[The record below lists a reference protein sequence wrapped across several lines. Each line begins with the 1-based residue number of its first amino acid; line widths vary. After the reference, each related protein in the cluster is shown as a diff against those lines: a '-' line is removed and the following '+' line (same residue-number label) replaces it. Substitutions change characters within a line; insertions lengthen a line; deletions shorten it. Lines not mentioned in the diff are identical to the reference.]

1 MDVNDQS
8 CNKLYTGYVGQKIGG
23 SNGYHA
29 IIEQPNNS
37 QKEGTLHL
45 CNGISYLWGTINPSE
60 EQINEDL
67 SDLAPLRS
75 KEKME
80 VIRESIK
87 KENEGKASVD
97 EKKQEYR
104 VSADWGL
111 EFGDNCVRVDVA
123 AIPLTL
129 QTNSSEFL
137 RIVMHRITE
146 TRAKTKETRTKQ
158 KVVSEEIN
166 NLQQAHDTL
175 QKYAVKR
182 DERVDLLVDTLNKY
196 KRALIKQASQSK

>member
-1 MDVNDQS
+1 MAVNDELCS
-8 CNKLYTGYVGQKIGG
+8 KLHTGYVAQKIDG

-29 IIEQPNNS
+29 IIEQPTNS
-37 QKEGTLHL
+37 QKEGILHL
-45 CNGISYLWGTINPSE
+45 CNGKSYLRGTINPSE
-60 EQINEDL
+60 EQIHEDL
-67 SDLAPLRS
+67 SDLAPLPS

-80 VIRESIK
+80 VIRQSIK
-87 KENEGKASVD
+87 KENDGKASVD

-129 QTNSSEFL
+129 QTSSSEFL
-137 RIVMHRITE
+137 RIALHRITE
-146 TRAKTKETRTKQ
+146 TRAKTKETRTRR

-166 NLQQAHDTL
+166 NLEQAHDTL
-175 QKYAVKR
+175 QKYTAKR

-196 KRALIKQASQSK
+196 KRALIKEASQSK